1 MTKLYSDL
9 YRTCMTCGEEKSIL
23 EFYFRDKKTGRRH
36 SACKECDKARVRKRH
51 EANPERTRNNDLK
64 RNYGITLKE
73 HQEMYDNQNGVC
85 AICKKSGDGKWK
97 KLCVD
102 HDHKTGKVR
111 QLLCRRCNMILG
123 QAYDDSGLLADMIT
137 YLNRHKH

>member
-9 YRTCMTCGEEKSIL
+9 YKTCMTCGNEKLSTD
-23 EFYFRDKKTGRRH
+23 FYVRNKVSMVRH
-36 SACKECDKARVRKRH
+36 SICKECDKARVKARH
-51 EANPERTRNNDLK
+51 QANPERTRNNDLK

-73 HQEMYDNQNGVC
+73 HQEMYEEQNGVC
-85 AICKKSGDGKWK
+85 AVCEKPGDGKWK

-111 QLLCRRCNMILG
+111 QLLCRNCNMILG
-123 QAYDDSGLLADMIT
+123 QVDDNINHMEKLTAYLKK
-137 YLNRHKH
+137 HK

>member
-9 YRTCMTCGEEKSIL
+9 YRTCMTCDVEKNIT
-23 EFYFRDKKTGRRH
+23 EFYIRDKKTGRRH
-36 SACKECDKARVRKRH
+36 SACKECDKARVKARH
-51 EANPERTRNNDLK
+51 QANPERTRNNDLK
-64 RNYGITLKE
+64 RNYGISLQE
-73 HQEMYDNQNGVC
+73 HQQMFDEQKGVC
-85 AICKKSGDGKWK
+85 ATCKSPGDGKWK

-123 QAYDDSGLLADMIT
+123 QAYDNISLFEEYIK
-137 YLNRHKH
+137 YLQKHQ

>member
-1 MTKLYSDL
+1 
-9 YRTCMTCGEEKSIL
+9 
-23 EFYFRDKKTGRRH
+23 
-36 SACKECDKARVRKRH
+36 
-51 EANPERTRNNDLK
+51 
-64 RNYGITLKE
+64 
-73 HQEMYDNQNGVC
+73 MYDVQNGVC

-123 QAYDDSGLLADMIT
+123 QAYDDSGLLADMIA
-137 YLNRHKH
+137 YLNRHK